1 MKIHWQPSMSVL
13 VRCSFLWKHFC
24 CGFIKLL
31 YSFKGFQDYNVFL
44 QSVISVLNKEIF
56 SFQGSPNCR
65 RSLANQIRTG
75 KFNVVLTTYEY
86 VMKDKAILAKVLKM
100 AND

>member
-1 MKIHWQPSMSVL
+1 MYKTLILFQ
-13 VRCSFLWKHFC
+13 
-24 CGFIKLL
+24 GFPR
-31 YSFKGFQDYNVFL
+31 L
-44 QSVISVLNKEIF
+44 QRIFTRSTDTVISLLNKEIF